1 MGNTTANLAGKNDKM
16 IPVNS
21 LLTTFIF
28 SVGVNML
35 MFFPA
40 YFLKTDKLTDISYAL
55 TFIALAIFGL
65 TNHAVTFPSLVLA
78 TMIFTWAIR
87 LGSYLLNRI
96 RKIGKDKR
104 FDERREKFWSFAT
117 FWLLQGVT
125 VWVVLLPSNLFF
137 GNDVESLPTVAY
149 LGSLIWLIG
158 LIIEALSDKQ
168 KYDFINDPK
177 NKGKW
182 VNTGLWKY
190 SRHPN
195 YFGEI
200 LLWIGVYIFTI
211 FGLSQTQTL
220 IGLLGP
226 LYIAVLIIFV
236 SGIPL
241 LEKSAEKKWGEDKN
255 YQKYKNTTGVL
266 VPFL

>member
-1 MGNTTANLAGKNDKM
+1 MFFMNTL
-16 IPVNS
+16 IS
-21 LLTTFIF
+21 TFIF

-35 MFFPA
+35 MFLPA
-40 YFLKTDKLTDISYAL
+40 YFFKTDKLTDISYAL

-65 TNHAVTFPSLVLA
+65 INHAITFPSLILA
-78 TMIFTWAIR
+78 LMIFAWAIR
-87 LGSYLLNRI
+87 LGAYLLSRI

-104 FDERREKFWSFAT
+104 FDDKREKFWSFAA
-117 FWLLQGVT
+117 FWLIQGVT

-137 GNDVESLPTVAY
+137 GNDVRSLPAIAY
-149 LGSLIWLIG
+149 VGAIIWLIG
-158 LIIEALSDKQ
+158 LTIEAFSDKQ
-168 KYDFINDPK
+168 KYDFINDPR

-211 FGLSQTQTL
+211 FGLSTTQAA
-220 IGLLGP
+220 IGILGP
-226 LYIAVLIIFV
+226 LYIALLIGFV

-241 LEKSAEKKWGEDKN
+241 LEKSAERKWGKDKG
-255 YQKYKNTTGVL
+255 YQEYKKSTSVL
-266 VPFL
+266 IPFLNTEKK